1 MRQVL
6 GARPRAAVRRLAA
19 LALAALTGAGC
30 ASTESVKGL
39 ADQGER
45 DRLQVARLARATA
58 ELEAALRT
66 ELTAVRSE
74 VEAVRAAVEGVRR
87 EAGDRQQAARDTL
100 QALEALRARLATVEK
115 ALVTM
120 ETAVAA
126 AVARA
131 AAAESRAESRADG
144 AEARLSSL
152 GATVKGLESSVRG
165 IETTVGGLAG
175 HVARLEAAPPPAPAP
190 APAAVEAATPRPA
203 RPVAPPLT
211 AEQLFARAMS
221 QFRNG
226 ELGQAILDFED
237 FLNKHPGHALAGSAQ
252 FWIGEAYFAA
262 RDFQHAAAEYR
273 KAVDLAPKGEKTP
286 EALFK
291 LGLAYLSLKRPD
303 RARDIW
309 TELIRDFPQSEAAQR
324 ARTTIREAPAP
335 PRP

>member
-1 MRQVL
+1 MCQVL
-6 GARPRAAVRRLAA
+6 GGRVRPAVRRLAA
-19 LALAALTGAGC
+19 LALAVLIGAGC
-30 ASTESVKGL
+30 ASTETVKGL
-39 ADQGER
+39 GDQGER

-58 ELEAALRT
+58 ELEAELRT
-66 ELTAVRSE
+66 ELKAVRSE
-74 VEAVRAAVEGVRR
+74 VEAVRAAVEAARR
-87 EAGDRQQAARDTL
+87 EDGDRQRTARDTL
-100 QALEALRARLATVEK
+100 QALDALRARLEAVEK
-115 ALVTM
+115 ALVAM

-126 AVARA
+126 AAARA
-131 AAAESRAESRADG
+131 AAAESRADS
-144 AEARLSSL
+144 AEARVSSL
-152 GATVKGLESSVRG
+152 GATVKGVETSMRG
-165 IETTVGGLAG
+165 IETTVAGLAG
-175 HVARLEAAPPPAPAP
+175 HVARLEASPPPAAAP
-190 APAAVEAATPRPA
+190 GPAAVEAVSPRPA
-203 RPVAPPLT
+203 RPAPPPLT

-286 EALFK
+286 EAMFK